1 MWESDSELCRIAA
14 KPGSVVR
21 QNYNDFE
28 RFETQLLGA
37 PRQFGLGLV
46 NLDLGFGHSMR
57 LEAHHMDLM
66 AQTARDQ
73 SRLATDPY
81 DRWISPEGV
90 CMAEFH
96 RAGDGF
102 LVRFP
107 HQADFLIARSGDD
120 YLVTAWPTLDCDAST
135 LANLYYNQIVPII
148 GNHDGGLFLH
158 GSAVLLSD
166 TGMESEGAG
175 VAAFLGL
182 SRGGKTTLAGSFAR
196 EGYPFLTEDVI
207 DLRREGNRYWLQPKR
222 SKLRLFADSA
232 RFLLGAD
239 TEIQDDNLKQDVEG
253 GAAFP
258 FAKSEAPLRQIFLLG
273 TDHRAPLS
281 IRRLSSAEAL
291 SALLPHS
298 FILDVTDK
306 PRLKAH
312 FGRMA
317 DLSQDIACY
326 ALDFTRDYG
335 ELPCVR
341 AAVLETIAKSSL

>member
-1 MWESDSELCRIAA
+1 M
-14 KPGSVVR
+14 
-21 QNYNDFE
+21 
-28 RFETQLLGA
+28 
-37 PRQFGLGLV
+37 
-46 NLDLGFGHSMR
+46 DLGFGHSMR
-57 LEAHHMDLM
+57 LEALDMDLM

-73 SRLATDPY
+73 RRLATDPY

-96 RAGDGF
+96 RSADGF

-107 HQADFLIARSGDD
+107 HQADFLIEQQGED
-120 YLVTAWPTLDCDAST
+120 YQVTAWPTLDCDAST
-135 LANLYYNQIVPII
+135 LANLYYNQIAPII

-158 GSAVLLSD
+158 GSAVLLSEPGIERD
-166 TGMESEGAG
+166 DQG

-207 DLRREGNRYWLQPKR
+207 DLRHEGNSYWLQPKR

-239 TEIQDDNLKQDVEG
+239 TEIKDDNLKQDVDA
-253 GAAFP
+253 GAALL
-258 FAKSEAPLRQIFLLG
+258 FAKTQAPLRQIFLLG

-281 IRRLSSAEAL
+281 IRRLSSGEAL
-291 SALLPHS
+291 SALMPHS

-306 PRLKAH
+306 ARLKAH

-326 ALDFTRDYG
+326 ALDFTREYA
-335 ELPCVR
+335 ELPRVR
-341 AAVLETIAKSSL
+341 AAVLETIAKSSP